1 METEVKLLRR
11 VMSVFWLDHWVRMV
25 VPATWGILGEKSST
39 FLEKKGRFRI
49 GQVGFDVLIENL
61 AEVAQGVVEP
71 CSPVVEI
78 TASDED
84 ALGELEEAGDRTQ
97 VSIGIREAEKCSR
110 MTEEGSQMLVCSQK
124 PREGSF
130 RKKGVDES
138 ISSC

>member
-1 METEVKLLRR
+1 M
-11 VMSVFWLDHWVRMV
+11 
-25 VPATWGILGEKSST
+25 
-39 FLEKKGRFRI
+39 
-49 GQVGFDVLIENL
+49 GFDVLIENL

-71 CSPVVEI
+71 CSPVVEV